1 MIKSD
6 NLAFNS
12 AQVKELEM
20 NISPA
25 RVYVWVIKPD
35 EVKGTGL
42 QLLFLP
48 VSYEI
53 SGFFT
58 SVRAEA
64 ETQKDK

>member
-1 MIKSD
+1 
-6 NLAFNS
+6 
-12 AQVKELEM
+12 M

-53 SGFFT
+53 SGLFT
-58 SVRAEA
+58 NVRAKA
-64 ETQKDK
+64 ET